1 MAGKT
6 KWPNIRHR
14 CASPALPTLRALVVR
29 CGGCAVEAGIC
40 DTGGGDDTAADVA
53 WMATGVTSV
62 LIGLLCVTAADVVW
76 MAAGVTLAIDM
87 TVDLTAM
94 YLACI
99 MLGGDNDG

>member
-1 MAGKT
+1 
-6 KWPNIRHR
+6 
-14 CASPALPTLRALVVR
+14 
-29 CGGCAVEAGIC
+29 
-40 DTGGGDDTAADVA
+40 
-53 WMATGVTSV
+53 MATGVTSV

-76 MAAGVTLAIDM
+76 MAAGVTLAVDM